1 MSVLA
6 HANVITKFLTRTGRR
21 YMQTAL
27 TTQTCYLLDSKRMQE
42 LAAQR
47 TADGATNL
55 TTTNIAV
62 LGNFL
67 KNILKGSK

>member
-1 MSVLA
+1 
-6 HANVITKFLTRTGRR
+6 
-21 YMQTAL
+21 MQTAL

-67 KNILKGSK
+67 KKILKGSK